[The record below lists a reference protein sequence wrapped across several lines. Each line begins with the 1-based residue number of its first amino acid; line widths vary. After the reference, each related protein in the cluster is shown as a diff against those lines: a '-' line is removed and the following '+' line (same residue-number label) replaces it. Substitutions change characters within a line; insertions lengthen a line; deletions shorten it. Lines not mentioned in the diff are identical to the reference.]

1 MMRRNIIITAI
12 IMVLLVI
19 LQLLAW
25 SSRKAPRS
33 RKHIAEPS
41 HSAGANAS
49 LGVRSALASMSEGGA
64 DGGGHGDIVL
74 DGGSSS
80 SSSSSAAAA
89 AGNAAAAAGKADLMS
104 LSAECER
111 LMPWKRGGKYGV
123 GHGNIE
129 KEEEGEGQVEAFG
142 NSADAYRALRCGCI
156 KYEGQGKSA
165 EWIKCQMRHSR
176 NMTLS
181 EVGRLERMDGV
192 GTGVQA
198 LEHTKAILRF
208 GARVP
213 GEEGWRKTVEYIER
227 EVRHMP

>member
-64 DGGGHGDIVL
+64 DGGGHGDIVM
-74 DGGSSS
+74 DGGS

-89 AGNAAAAAGKADLMS
+89 TAAAGKADLMS

-156 KYEGQGKSA
+156 KYEGQGKRA
-165 EWIKCQMRHSR
+165 EWIKCQMRHLR

-181 EVGRLERMDGV
+181 EVGRLERLDAA

-208 GARVP
+208 GTRVP